1 MTSREGHTMNS
12 TITADEIRIAA
23 SLGGVVTDE
32 QLREA
37 WEALSKST
45 AAWAASSA
53 EHVEQMLEARGVEL

>member
-1 MTSREGHTMNS
+1 MSEENAAKA
-12 TITADEIRIAA
+12 ADETRVAA

-53 EHVEQMLEARGVEL
+53 EQVEQMLEARVCLL